1 MLDEILE
8 FFDRRKARPD
18 TDRQR
23 PLSDLIGRLVDDD
36 HDGGDG
42 GRHLQHDDDR
52 HGARRRDRFDRR
64 SHVDDLD

>member
-23 PLSDLIGRLVDDD
+23 PLSDLIGGFADDD
-36 HDGGDG
+36 HDDGDG
-42 GRHLQHDDDR
+42 GRRFRRDEDR
-52 HGARRRDRFDRR
+52 HRDPRRDQFDRR
-64 SHVDDLD
+64 HHTEDWE